1 MDIAQLGRATVSKT
15 VCRGSN
21 PRIHAIGGCKEKV
34 RCFQLTDNYF
44 SPIRYVFWFS
54 LHRVKY
60 MSIRWLGWEQDM

>member
-44 SPIRYVFWFS
+44 SPIKYVFLVLFVS
-54 LHRVKY
+54 GKVHVN
-60 MSIRWLGWEQDM
+60 